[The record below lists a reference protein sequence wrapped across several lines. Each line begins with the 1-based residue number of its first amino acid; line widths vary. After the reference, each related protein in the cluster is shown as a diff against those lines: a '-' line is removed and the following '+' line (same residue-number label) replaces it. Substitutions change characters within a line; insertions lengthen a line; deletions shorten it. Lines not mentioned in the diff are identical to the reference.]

1 MSVPTQYEIDKAL
14 VSNSIQHTLS
24 TFEKDVYDKV
34 IKRLD
39 DDNFSI
45 PDCFDHPE
53 YLQKILKE
61 IFGSSFTKIIHSMQ
75 IWLEDSAS
83 NQLISNFLIS
93 TLKESSASTVEDKYL
108 AKSAIL
114 LAIKKSLLKMGMP
127 ELKRVEAK
135 LLSDFNYTL
144 DDCVRNPIP
153 LKKVLCELFGYCYED
168 IYQSMNATLTDSS
181 MDEDIMQFLVI
192 MKE

>member
-1 MSVPTQYEIDKAL
+1 M
-14 VSNSIQHTLS
+14 
-24 TFEKDVYDKV
+24 

-61 IFGSSFTKIIHSMQ
+61 IVGSSFTQIIHSMQ
-75 IWLEDSAS
+75 IWLGDSAY
-83 NQLISNFLIS
+83 NQLISNFLITVLKEDSTS
-93 TLKESSASTVEDKYL
+93 TLTGKHL

-114 LAIKKSLLKMGMP
+114 LAIEKSLLTMGIP
-127 ELKRVEAK
+127 ELEKVKSK

-144 DDCVRNPIP
+144 DDCVSDPVP
-153 LKKVLCELFGYCYED
+153 LKKVLCELFGTCYED
-168 IYQSMNATLTDSS
+168 IFQSMNATLTNTS
-181 MDEDIMQFLVI
+181 MNEDIMQFLVI